1 MGVIYVCTKGR
12 GKHNIKEE
20 NLLEDGK
27 DGFCCPREG
36 CNGKLFTLT
45 DSESNRFFT
54 LRLQLF
60 IGEPNATTI
69 PEEEIMLEN
78 NQPLDRPDSITPETW
93 PDYLAAIEAVKA
105 RLEK

>member
-1 MGVIYVCTKGR
+1 MSIIYVCTKGR
-12 GKHNIKEE
+12 GKHKSKEE
-20 NLLEDGK
+20 ELIELEEG
-27 DGFCCPREG
+27 GFECPIDNCG
-36 CNGKLFTLT
+36 GKLFTLS
-45 DSESNRFFT
+45 DSEGSTPYT

-60 IGEPNATTI
+60 RGEPTANSE